1 MKTINENDKRNEK
14 NKNENGGDD
23 ENKFC
28 VGECCGVL
36 I

>member
-1 MKTINENDKRNEK
+1 MIKEMKK